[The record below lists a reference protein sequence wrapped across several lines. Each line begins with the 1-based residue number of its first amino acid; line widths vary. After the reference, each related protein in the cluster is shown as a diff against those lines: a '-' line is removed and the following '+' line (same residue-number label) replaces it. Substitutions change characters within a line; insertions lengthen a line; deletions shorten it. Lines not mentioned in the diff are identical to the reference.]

1 MYGVREDTTDFEG
14 SQPPPAGAALVFPEF
29 DEMGETKLHLELRT
43 LIYQVLKLAFADRA
57 VIGCDQFV
65 YWDRTNPRACV
76 APDAFVR
83 LGEPNHLFG
92 SWKVWERGGVP
103 DVALEIIS
111 DWDARDSNWQAKFA
125 SYEQL
130 GVRELVRFDG
140 DYPGRMLRVWDAVG
154 GTLVERKLS
163 ERKAKSFVLP
173 GFWLVIE
180 DPEFGLTLRLS
191 HDEHGRELY
200 PTPAEA
206 HRAEAEAHRAEAEAY
221 RAEAEARIREL
232 EAELRRKP

>member
-1 MYGVREDTTDFEG
+1 MYGVRDELEG
-14 SQPPPAGAALVFPEF
+14 RQPLPAGAPLVFPEF

-43 LIYQVLKLAFADRA
+43 LIYQVLKLAFGDRA
-57 VIGCDQFV
+57 VLGCDQFV
-65 YWDRTNPRACV
+65 YWDRQNPRSCV

-83 LGEPNHLFG
+83 LGERDHIFG

-111 DWDARDSNWQAKFA
+111 DWDARDSNWSAKLA
-125 SYEQL
+125 KYQQL

-140 DYPGRMLRVWDAVG
+140 DYPGRMLRVWDAVD

-163 ERKAKSFVLP
+163 GQKAKSAVLP
-173 GFWLVIE
+173 GFWLVVE
-180 DPEFGLTLRLS
+180 DPELGLTLRLS

-206 HRAEAEAHRAEAEAY
+206 SRAVAEAQRAV
-221 RAEAEARIREL
+221 AEARIREL